1 MLQRVFQYAL
11 AASILLPAVAP
22 LGAQVRRNYDVAFRD
37 INTQLKMWKSGKLN
51 KPRITKESMDP
62 AALIDEA
69 DKTPADVL
77 IRRTRALVKHL
88 KAMKN
93 APNITAEVAAFEAAV
108 RKCDPSDAK
117 NAKETFNTLAALR
130 RKIVLKNPLLNFSD
144 IIFLRR
150 QRMVRGERHMVD
162 QYLGFNASKSGGV
175 YILKDAFGDSAKIV
189 NALPGAVTGGRLKGK
204 TLTDAGSF
212 IALDLDYDARRIAFA
227 FTEADC
233 TLADK
238 LDWTGQD
245 WSLKEVKTKSKNYH
259 QYHWRPESTFHIFTA
274 DIDGGNLKQLTD
286 GRYNDYDPVFMPDK
300 TIVFVSERV
309 GGNQRCGS
317 RWAPTCTTHK
327 MNDDGSD
334 IVAIS
339 WHDTNEWHPSVDN
352 DGMLVYSRW
361 DYVDRDSDI
370 AHHIWR
376 SYPDGR
382 DPRSYHGNYPLFRE
396 SRPWMELSI
405 RAIPG
410 SHRYISV
417 AAPHHGESYG
427 SLVIIDERIP
437 DDRATSQIRRF
448 TPMDRF
454 PESEDAP
461 GVPGRPHR
469 SGRRGAEHFGSP
481 WPLDEHFALAV
492 WDPSQRSHGIYLID
506 AFGNREPLFMPDSPT
521 GCLDPI
527 PLRPRKRPPVIPS
540 KTTQMKKDRPGPMS
554 DKDLAYGTV
563 TVMNVR
569 ESEFPIPKDVKIT
582 HMRIINIFAKP
593 NYLLT
598 KPMIGMAAQSLGRGV
613 LGIVPVEKDGSVHF
627 RCPTGAGVY
636 FQLLDEKGL
645 SVHTMRS
652 ATYVHPGE
660 TLSCIGCHETKG
672 TISGAGASGKIP
684 IALKRPASEIAAE
697 APGTFPL
704 TFPRLVQP
712 VIDEKCQPCHARTLA
727 DPKHKGKK
735 PPSLRGDV
743 FPSRWGWSEAFAN
756 LHKLGWGMAGGNGAL
771 RRNGRSYSI
780 PMKDGARISA
790 LYKHLS
796 KGHHDVKLTPL
807 ELRRFIIWID
817 ANTNFYGAYLN
828 TEEQAKGKVVKPKLG
843 LPKWIPFEKLV
854 R

>member
-1 MLQRVFQYAL
+1 MFKRFFGCVLTIAVLACATPLLGQIAL
-11 AASILLPAVAP
+11 
-22 LGAQVRRNYDVAFRD
+22 NYSTEYKD
-37 INTQLKMWKSGKLN
+37 ITAQLKLWKSGKLN
-51 KPRITKESMDP
+51 KERITKEAMST
-62 AALIDEA
+62 AALITDV
-69 DKTPADVL
+69 DKTPTDVL

-88 KAMKN
+88 SGVKN
-93 APNITAEVAAFEAAV
+93 PPNITAEAAAFEAAV
-108 RKCDPSDAK
+108 KNCNPSDSKTA
-117 NAKETFNTLAALR
+117 NETFNKLAALR
-130 RKIVLKNPLLNFSD
+130 RKIVLKNPLLDFSD

-162 QYLGFNASKSGGV
+162 QYLGFNSSKSGGV
-175 YILKDAFGDSAKIV
+175 YILKNAFTDSPKLV
-189 NALPGAVTGGRLKGK
+189 NALPNAVTSGRLKGK

-212 IALDLDYDARRIAFA
+212 IALDLDYNAGRIAFA

-245 WSLKEVKTKSKNYH
+245 WSLKECKSKPKNYH
-259 QYHWRPESTFHIFTA
+259 QYHWRPESTFHVFSA
-274 DIDGGNLKQLTD
+274 DIDGSNLKQLTD
-286 GRYNDYDPVFMPDK
+286 GRYNDYDPVFMPDG
-300 TIVFVSERV
+300 TMVFVSERI
-309 GGNQRCGS
+309 GGNQRCGT
-317 RWAPTCTTHK
+317 RWGPTCTTHK
-327 MNDDGSD
+327 MNADGSD

-352 DGMLVYSRW
+352 AGMLVYSRW

-382 DPRSYHGNYPLFRE
+382 DPRSYHGNYPLTRE

-405 RAIPG
+405 RAIPN

-427 SLVIIDERIP
+427 SLVIINERVK
-437 DDRATSQIRRF
+437 DDRATSQVKRF
-448 TPMDRF
+448 TPMDFF
-454 PESEDAP
+454 PESEVAP
-461 GVPGRPHR
+461 GVPGRSHKG
-469 SGRRGAEHFGSP
+469 GRRGNEHFGSP
-481 WPLDEHFALAV
+481 WPLDEHFVLTV
-492 WDPSQRSHGIYLID
+492 WDPDEKSHGIYLID
-506 AFGNREPLFMPDSPT
+506 AFGNREPIFLPDSRT

-527 PLRPRKRPPVIPS
+527 PLKARKRPPVIPS
-540 KTTQMKKDRPGPMS
+540 KTTQMKRDRPGAMS
-554 DKDLAYGTV
+554 DKELAYGTV
-563 TVMNVR
+563 TVMNVY
-569 ESEFPIPKDVKIT
+569 ESELPLPKDVKIT
-582 HMRIINIFAKP
+582 HMRIVNIFAKP
-593 NYLLT
+593 NYHLT
-598 KPMIGMAAQSLGRGV
+598 KPSIGLAAQSLGRGV
-613 LGIVPVEKDGSVHF
+613 FGIVPVESDGSVHF
-627 RCPTGAGVY
+627 RCPTGAGIY

-660 TLSCIGCHETKG
+660 TLSCIGCHESKG
-672 TISGAGASGKIP
+672 TITGAGTGKLP
-684 IALKRPASEIAAE
+684 IALKRAASEIATE

-712 VIDEKCQPCHARTLA
+712 VIDKKCQPCHIKTIK

-743 FPSRWGWSEAFAN
+743 FGRNGWSEAFTN
-756 LHKLGWGMAGGNGAL
+756 LHKLGWGMAGGNGAI
-771 RRNGRSYSI
+771 RKNGRSYSI
-780 PMKDGARISA
+780 PMKDGARVSK
-790 LYKHLS
+790 LYQQLA
-796 KGHHDVKLTPL
+796 KGHHDVKLTPK

-817 ANTNFYGAYLN
+817 TNTNFYAAYLN
-828 TEEQAKGKVVKPKLG
+828 IEDQAKGKVVKPKLG

>member
-1 MLQRVFQYAL
+1 MFQRFFAYAL
-11 AASILLPAVAP
+11 AATVLVTITAP
-22 LGAQVRRNYDVAFRD
+22 LGAQRALNYETEFKD
-37 INTQLKMWKSGKLN
+37 ITAQLKMWKAGKLN
-51 KPRITKESMDP
+51 KPRVAKEAMSA
-62 AALIDEA
+62 AALIDDA

-88 KAMKN
+88 GSVKN
-93 APNITAEVAAFEAAV
+93 PPNITAEVAAFGAAV
-108 RKCDPSDAK
+108 KKCDPSDSKTAK
-117 NAKETFNTLAALR
+117 DTFNTLAGLR
-130 RKIVLKNPLLNFSD
+130 RKIVLKNPLLDFAD

-175 YILKDAFGDSAKIV
+175 YILKNAFTDSAKAV
-189 NALPGAVTGGRLKGK
+189 NALPGAVTRGRLKGK

-212 IALDLDYDARRIAFA
+212 IALDLDYDAKRIAFA

-245 WSLKEVKTKSKNYH
+245 WSLKECKGKPKNYH
-259 QYHWRPESTFHIFTA
+259 QYHWRPESTFHIFSA
-274 DIDGGNLKQLTD
+274 DIDGSNLKQLTD
-286 GRYNDYDPVFMPDK
+286 GRYNDYDPVFMPDG
-300 TIVFVSERV
+300 TMVFVSERI
-309 GGNQRCGS
+309 GGNQRCGT
-317 RWAPTCTTHK
+317 RWGPTCTTHK

-382 DPRSYHGNYPLFRE
+382 DPRSYHGNYPLDRG

-427 SLVIIDERIP
+427 SLVIIDERIK
-437 DDRATSQIRRF
+437 DDRATSQVKRF
-448 TPMDRF
+448 TPMDYF
-454 PESEDAP
+454 PESENAP
-461 GVPGRPHR
+461 GVPGTGRKG
-469 SGRRGAEHFGSP
+469 GRRGNEHFGSP
-481 WPLDEHFALAV
+481 WPLDEYFALAV
-492 WDPSQRSHGIYLID
+492 WDPDEKSHGIYVID
-506 AFGNREPLFMPDSPT
+506 AFGNHEPIFLPDSRT

-527 PLRPRKRPPVIPS
+527 PLRARKRPPVIPS
-540 KTTQMKKDRPGPMS
+540 KTTQMVKDRPGKMS
-554 DKDLAYGTV
+554 DQDLAYGTV
-563 TVMNVR
+563 SVMNVY
-569 ESEFPIPKDVKIT
+569 ESEFPIPKDVKVT
-582 HMRIINIFAKP
+582 HMRIVNIFAKP
-593 NYLLT
+593 NYHLT
-598 KPMIGMAAQSLGRGV
+598 KPSIGLAAQSLGRGV
-613 LGIVPVEKDGSVHF
+613 LGIVPVESDGSVHF

-660 TLSCIGCHETKG
+660 TLSCIGCHESKG
-672 TISGAGASGKIP
+672 TITGAGASGKIP
-684 IALKRPASEIAAE
+684 IALKRSPSEIATE

-712 VIDEKCQPCHARTLA
+712 VIDKKCQPCHSKTLA

-743 FPSRWGWSEAFAN
+743 FGRNGWSEAFTN
-756 LHKLGWGMAGGNGAL
+756 LHKLGWGKAGGNGAI
-771 RRNGRSYSI
+771 RANGRSYSI
-780 PMKDGARISA
+780 PMQDGARISK

-796 KGHHDVKLTPL
+796 KGHHDVKLTPM

-817 ANTNFYGAYLN
+817 ANTNFYAAYLN
-828 TEEQAKGKVVKPKLG
+828 IEDQAKGKVVKPKLG